1 MGLKALPQTVQRM
14 EEERGMRVLYRHKK
28 RGTVYELIGFGK
40 MQAVNWEVRHREHHP
55 ESGEPPK
62 LTWSPVDM
70 QEVAIYR
77 NVDDYTEIW
86 VRPRE
91 EFEDGRFE
99 VLFSEDE
106 E

>member
-1 MGLKALPQTVQRM
+1 MII
-14 EEERGMRVLYRHKK
+14 LYRHKK

-40 MQAVNWEVRHREHHP
+40 MQTEDWFKLLP
-55 ESGEPPK
+55 GEGEIEPRD
-62 LTWSPVDM
+62 LIDVDNR
-70 QEVAIYR
+70 EVAIYR
-77 NVDDYTEIW
+77 NVENYTEIW

-91 EFEDGRFE
+91 DFEDGRFE